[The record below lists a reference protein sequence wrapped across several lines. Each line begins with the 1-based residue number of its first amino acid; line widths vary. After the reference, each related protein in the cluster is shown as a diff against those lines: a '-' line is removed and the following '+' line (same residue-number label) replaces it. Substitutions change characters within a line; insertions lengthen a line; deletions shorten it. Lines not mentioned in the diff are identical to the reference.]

1 MNPDLSLK
9 SIRAVLIRQEETIVF
24 GLIERAQFMRNGII
38 YKPASFGAEVGADC
52 LVGYLLH
59 ETERV
64 HARMRRYTSPDEHPF
79 YRDLPGPLLPAVTNY
94 ENPLI
99 EAIESDGIGRVII
112 QRPQVLGTSSEVL
125 TNLLS
130 FFAATDV
137 WIIAEPDPASF
148 ADEPAAAF
156 PSSLLRQRVLYDTDE
171 ERERKSAAR
180 RKKAEEITRLKLKI
194 ARLEAE
200 ISQL

>member
-1 MNPDLSLK
+1 MIKASIYARSCREEKSPALPSIENQVSFCQSLAIRHSVAVQPAHIFADHWASGTSLPSCWTAGSGPARPALS
-9 SIRAVLIRQEETIVF
+9 A
-24 GLIERAQFMRNGII
+24 
-38 YKPASFGAEVGADC
+38 
-52 LVGYLLH
+52 
-59 ETERV
+59 
-64 HARMRRYTSPDEHPF
+64 
-79 YRDLPGPLLPAVTNY
+79 
-94 ENPLI
+94 LI